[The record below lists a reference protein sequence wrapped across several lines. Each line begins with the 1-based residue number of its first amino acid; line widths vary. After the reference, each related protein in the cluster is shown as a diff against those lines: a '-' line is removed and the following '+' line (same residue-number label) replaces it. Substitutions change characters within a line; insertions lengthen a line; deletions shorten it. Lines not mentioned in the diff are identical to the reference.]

1 MECWDDHTGAG
12 ERYKEEET
20 VDNTQPCY
28 TIMNEA
34 DLRQRQEDDIER
46 VSAALYV
53 SKASAIV
60 LLRHFNWNS
69 SKLFD
74 MWFDDEDRV
83 RNRTGLLRTPI
94 VQYSP
99 GCPVTCGI
107 CLEIYRY
114 DGADEINTMTVSWA
128 SCGHPYCRSCWAR
141 YISKS
146 IHNDGPGCLLLACP
160 HPSCSAAV
168 GEDMVRTLALDH
180 ADKEKYWRYLLRSY
194 VEDSY
199 RKGKIKWCPSP
210 GCNYAIDF
218 VDLAGSCRGNYD
230 VYCRC
235 SNSFCWNCNEEAHRP
250 ADCDTVVKWKLK
262 NKDESQNYNWILA
275 NTKPCP
281 ECKRPIEKNFG
292 CNHMTCSR
300 PCRYEFC
307 WICMEK
313 WSHKS
318 RHICTSQLE
327 ATNKIND
334 ETEKRK
340 EIMKAC
346 LAGYS
351 RHYERWAGNQ
361 KLRQRAIKKLRV
373 VEAEHLDKL
382 SFIYDQPKPVL
393 RFIVEAWQQII
404 ECRRVMQWTCV
415 YGYYLPEDEVAK
427 IQFLEYLRIEAEAG
441 LDRFHQCTEKEIEK
455 FMDGDGTVAEFIEY
469 KMKLTELTYVIGNYF
484 KNLVRALEEG
494 LSEVGPHWAYWCCE
508 HCSYANDR
516 TTTRCQMC
524 FRYPVTVN
532 F

>member
-1 MECWDDHTGAG
+1 MEFWDDQTGAG
-12 ERYKEEET
+12 EGSAKEEGT
-20 VDNTQPCY
+20 VDNAESCY

-34 DLRQRQEDDIER
+34 DIRQRQEDDIER
-46 VSAALYV
+46 VSAALSM

-74 MWFDDEDRV
+74 MWFDDEDGV
-83 RNRTGLLRTPI
+83 RNITGLLRTPL

-107 CLEIYRY
+107 CLETYTY
-114 DGADEINTMTVSWA
+114 DGADEINTMTVTWA

-146 IHNDGPGCLLLACP
+146 IHNDGPGCLLLECP

-168 GEDMVRTLALDH
+168 GETC
-180 ADKEKYWRYLLRSY
+180 
-194 VEDSY
+194 Y
-199 RKGKIKWCPSP
+199 RKGKIKWCPAP

-218 VDLAGSCRGNYD
+218 VDFAGGCRGNFD

-235 SNSFCWNCNEEAHRP
+235 SYSFCWNCNEGAHRP
-250 ADCDTVVKWKLK
+250 ADCDAAVKWMLK
-262 NKDESQNYNWILA
+262 NKDESQNYNWILV

-281 ECKRPIEKNFG
+281 DCKRPIEKNLG

-313 WSHKS
+313 WSNKS
-318 RHICTSQLE
+318 THICISQQEE
-327 ATNKIND
+327 ANKINN
-334 ETEKRK
+334 EAEKSK
-340 EIMKAC
+340 EMMKAC
-346 LAGYS
+346 LAGYT
-351 RHYERWAGNQ
+351 RHYERWAAHQ
-361 KLRQRAIKKLRV
+361 KLRQRAIKELRV
-373 VEAEHLDKL
+373 VEAGHLDKL
-382 SFIYDQPKPVL
+382 SSVYDQPKPVL

-415 YGYYLPEDEVAK
+415 YGYYLSEDELAK
-427 IQFLEYLRIEAEAG
+427 SQFLEYLQGEAEAR
-441 LDRFHQCTEKEIEK
+441 LERLHECTEKEIEK
-455 FMDGDGTVAEFIEY
+455 FMDGDGTVADFIEY
-469 KMKLTELTYVIGNYF
+469 KTKLTELTYVIGNYF
-484 KNLVRALEEG
+484 KNLVRALEDG
-494 LSEVGPHWAYWCCE
+494 LSEVGPYWAYWHCE
-508 HCSYANDR
+508 HCSYANRR

-524 FRYPVTVN
+524 FRYTVTVK